1 MEIAQLYQLFLQ
13 NPAVETDTRK
23 LKSGDIFFAL
33 QGPNFNGN
41 QFALQALQAGASYAV
56 VSEDIDPAND
66 KIIKVTDTL
75 QTLQDLAKYHREQ
88 LNIPVIAITG
98 SNGKTTT
105 KELIHSVLSAHYTT
119 YTTQGN
125 MNNHIGIPLT
135 LLRIRKDAQFAV
147 IEMGA
152 NHQKEIEGYCKYVKP
167 AHGIITNIGKAHLEG
182 FGGEEGV
189 RKGKG
194 ELFDYIR
201 AHGGSIFAYNDYAY
215 LHEMSSGIKEVHW
228 YGSLAG
234 EVVGVA
240 NLHNYFLSVEA
251 MTGVGFTLLNTQ
263 LVGAYNLP
271 NVLCAVAVGKH
282 FHVPDNKIKNAIEQY
297 VPTNS
302 RSQLI
307 QRDSNEIILDAY
319 NANPSSMQAAIE
331 NIAKKELAN
340 KVLII
345 GGMKELGVESEQ
357 EHQNLVA
364 LIKKY
369 RWKNVLLVG
378 KEFEPFNKMYEW
390 CATSEE
396 AKEWFT
402 GRHFEHCIILI
413 KGSRSIALEKVLA

>member
-13 NPAVETDTRK
+13 YPSVETDTRK

-41 QFALQALQAGASYAV
+41 QFALQALEAGAAYV
-56 VSEDIDPAND
+56 VVNEDIAPSNERV
-66 KIIKVTDTL
+66 ILVNDTL

-88 LNIPVIAITG
+88 FDIPFIAITG

-105 KELIHSVLSAHYTT
+105 KELVHAVLNAHYTT

-125 MNNHIGIPLT
+125 LNNHIGIPLT
-135 LLRIRKDAQFAV
+135 LLRVKKDAQFAV

-167 AHGIITNIGKAHLEG
+167 THGIITNVGKAHLEG

-194 ELFDYIR
+194 ELFDYAR
-201 AHGGSIFAYNDYAY
+201 ANGGAIFAFDDYGY
-215 LHEMSSGIKEVHW
+215 LHEMSNGIQEIYW
-228 YGSLAG
+228 YGTHNG
-234 EVVGVA
+234 EVVGTA
-240 NLHNYFLSVEA
+240 NLHEYFLSVNMVKGATFAVLE
-251 MTGVGFTLLNTQ
+251 TQ

-271 NVLCAVAVGKH
+271 NVLCAVIVGKH
-282 FHVPDNKIKNAIEQY
+282 FNVPDDKIQKAIEQY
-297 VPTNS
+297 TPTNS

-307 QRDSNEIILDAY
+307 NRGTNEIILDAY

-331 NIAKKELAN
+331 NIAKKESTN

-357 EHQNLVA
+357 EHQSLVA
-364 LIKKY
+364 LIDKY
-369 RWKNVLLVG
+369 SWKNVLLVG
-378 KEFEPFNKMYEW
+378 KEFEPFNKKYEW
-390 CATSEE
+390 CATSEG
-396 AKEWFT
+396 AKKWFADH
-402 GRHFEHCIILI
+402 HFEHCVILI
-413 KGSRSIALEKVLA
+413 KGSRGIALEKVLE